1 MHFNGLR
8 ESNLEPFINNLRPF
22 VTPVTKDE
30 VAKIILNLWSNTAPE
45 YHQMPPELPRYAPP
59 EVHDLI
65 AESCYSIFAKHE
77 YINDVH
83 GLLIALQKPRKQKGP
98 TKSLCPVILLIMLWN
113 VVSNVVLFGIQI
125 TVKKCLSRS
134 QSAYWQCKSTSW
146 CHKFLAAPAHVQS
159 SSKKS
164 WSLV

>member
-1 MHFNGLR
+1 
-8 ESNLEPFINNLRPF
+8 
-22 VTPVTKDE
+22 
-30 VAKIILNLWSNTAPE
+30 
-45 YHQMPPELPRYAPP
+45 MPPELPRYAPP

-65 AESCYSIFAKHE
+65 AESCYNIFAKHE
-77 YINDVH
+77 YISDVH

-134 QSAYWQCKSTSW
+134 QSDYWQCKSTSW

-164 WSLV
+164 